1 MKLSDLPEDV
11 RQKALDQL
19 AQDGEQSP
27 TFNNKEKKED
37 EDEENMRVSREQLDE
52 LKKEYL

>member
-37 EDEENMRVSREQLDE
+37 EENMRVSREQLDE